1 MTSTESLTEGTDV
14 LRAPVARYWSPA
26 QLIAPA
32 MGVVF
37 VLWGLV
43 DIGHSGF
50 HPERVFQPHDALGGL
65 HYTPF
70 LASLE
75 VGFGV
80 AMLVGGALLRAART
94 QIRTVNGL
102 AVGLGMV
109 IVTLVG
115 GAALG
120 LGIVILVDAW
130 PAQVHHWLNADHR
143 DAVLYLVAGAVA
155 LCAAISSPFVL
166 APAAQLSPDQPAP
179 APAPTPDPTPDP
191 DPRPKEDLVSAAD
204 AG

>member
-1 MTSTESLTEGTDV
+1 MTTTEAFTQRVEVT
-14 LRAPVARYWSPA
+14 RPPAARYWSPA

-32 MGVVF
+32 VGFVF
-37 VLWGLV
+37 VAWGLIN
-43 DIGHSGF
+43 IGHSGF
-50 HPERVFQPHDALGGL
+50 HPERVFQPHDALAGL

-75 VGFGV
+75 VGFGL
-80 AMLVGGALLRAART
+80 AMLIGGALLRAART
-94 QIRTVNGL
+94 RVRTLNGL

-109 IVTLVG
+109 IVTLAG

-130 PAQVHHWLNADHR
+130 PTQVHHWLNADHR
-143 DAVLYLVAGAVA
+143 DAVLFLGAGVAS
-155 LCAAISSPFVL
+155 LCAAIASPFVL
-166 APAAQLSPDQPAP
+166 APAEGRGLLQPEQTAPPEPEPAP
-179 APAPTPDPTPDP
+179 ESPEPEP
-191 DPRPKEDLVSAAD
+191 ELVAAHD